1 MLKWKKQ
8 SVTSCNNG
16 ITVCRGILNTV
27 FFIRFTFLVWSTFC
41 EKIKGLLRWAYSQT
55 KDTTGKKK
63 KICKNE
69 FFTSFKTKAINYKQ
83 NSAKIKVGGTEWS
96 MLYYVLWL
104 TDKHSLWVSVN
115 LLHYWSNF
123 TSLCFIKTSLD
134 IWIQTYATLEMFPNL
149 HFMKFELYPP

>member
-1 MLKWKKQ
+1 M
-8 SVTSCNNG
+8 S
-16 ITVCRGILNTV
+16 ILTNQGHY
-27 FFIRFTFLVWSTFC
+27 R
-41 EKIKGLLRWAYSQT
+41 E
-55 KDTTGKKK
+55 KK

-115 LLHYWSNF
+115 LLHY
-123 TSLCFIKTSLD
+123 
-134 IWIQTYATLEMFPNL
+134 
-149 HFMKFELYPP
+149 